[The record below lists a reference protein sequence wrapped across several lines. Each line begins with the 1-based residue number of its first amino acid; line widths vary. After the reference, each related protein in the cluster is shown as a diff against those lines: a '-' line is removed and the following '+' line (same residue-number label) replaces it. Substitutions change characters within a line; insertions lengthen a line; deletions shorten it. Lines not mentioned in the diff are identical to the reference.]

1 VPISDPNGRFLIT
14 IKKLNM
20 TPIFSIFFIIAVIIS
35 TSVLIIIL
43 ISQHKPQQFRKILSR
58 FKRAAAESGISIAKQ
73 ELIGKRVIG
82 VDTENG
88 KLLFFSTAGNK
99 HEGYFVDL
107 YDIKSVEV
115 NKEYGLTFDKY
126 SRKKIAET
134 DVSKIALHLFYKN
147 GAKRLV
153 LPFYDNMDERP
164 SDVLFRLHQ
173 AKEWRDLLS
182 SISARDG
189 RMPGKC
195 RMTAFRT
202 YADAA

>member
-1 VPISDPNGRFLIT
+1 
-14 IKKLNM
+14 M
-20 TPIFSIFFIIAVIIS
+20 TPIFAMLFIITVVIS
-35 TSVLIIIL
+35 TSLLIILL
-43 ISQHKPQQFRKILSR
+43 ISHKPRRFRKMLSR
-58 FKRAAAESGISIAKQ
+58 FNHAAAESGISIAKQ

-82 VDTENG
+82 VDSEKG
-88 KLLFFSTAGNK
+88 KLLFFSKAGNK

-126 SRKKIAET
+126 SRKKIVET

-153 LPFYDNMDERP
+153 LPFYDKMDDQP
-164 SDVLFRLHQ
+164 SDIVLRSHQ

-182 SISARDG
+182 SIAARDG
-189 RMPGKC
+189 RLPGQ
-195 RMTAFRT
+195 RRLPAFRT
-202 YADAA
+202 YVEAA